1 MLEQV
6 ATKGDPAMIRLLILE
21 PHDILRMGLSTVL
34 SNDGEIEVVG
44 FVGSVAEALQ
54 DLDRLNP
61 HVLLLDECTDSNLIS
76 TADEAGVASIIFSS
90 SSESK
95 DVFEAL
101 TAGAKAYILKGT
113 SITLLLA
120 AIRAVGAGASWLD
133 PGIAK
138 RAMEVITTTYVSS
151 RTTKPIKGA
160 YGNLSEREAEVLYLL
175 CDGLPN
181 EGIAK
186 SLFISRETVKTHVRH
201 IMEKLQVRTR
211 TEAAVQGIKLGL
223 INDRRTSEELALSR

>member
-1 MLEQV
+1 
-6 ATKGDPAMIRLLILE
+6 MIRLLILE
-21 PHDILRMGLSTVL
+21 PQDILRMGLSTVL
-34 SNDGEIEVVG
+34 SKDGEIEVVG

-54 DLDRLNP
+54 DLNRLNP

-76 TADEAGVASIIFSS
+76 TADEAGVASIVFSS
-90 SSESK
+90 SSESE

-113 SITLLLA
+113 SINLLLA

-138 RAMEVITTTYVSS
+138 RAIEVITTAYVSS
-151 RTTKPIKGA
+151 RTKPIKGA
-160 YGNLSEREAEVLYLL
+160 YGNLSDREAEVLHLL

-181 EGIAK
+181 DGIAK
-186 SLFISRETVKTHVRH
+186 ALFISRETVKTHVRH

-223 INDRRTSEELALSR
+223 INDKRTSEELALSR